1 MNIYARRYTV
11 YLYSISMGE
20 HMKVEITID
29 RKKKLPDGAEPTLEA
44 ELLRRLNQKYENCQ
58 VIVRRAGVDGLSVF
72 GGIDGDK

>member
-1 MNIYARRYTV
+1 
-11 YLYSISMGE
+11 
-20 HMKVEITID
+20 MKVEITID

-72 GGIDGDK
+72 GGIDGDKETIEEILQETWENTDNRFY